1 MPLTPGDI
9 LQDRYRIV
17 ALLGQGGMGAV
28 YRAWDL
34 RLKVSVALKEQI
46 PQPGLDA
53 ALLTQLREQF
63 EQEAVTLARLSHP
76 HLVRVTDFFDEGGN
90 AYLVMDFLEGE
101 NLAGRIAREGRLSE
115 SQVLTWARQLLDAL
129 AYCHAEGVV
138 HRDIKPQNILLRP
151 DGRAVLVDF
160 GLVKLWNPND
170 PQTRTVMRGMGT
182 PEYAP
187 PEQYGKQGQTTDPR
201 SDLYSLGATLYHAL
215 TGQAPPTASD
225 RMADPQLF
233 RPVRALNPVVSA
245 ATETAILR
253 ALEPARDARWPSAA
267 EMLGALSSSI
277 PPSALQ
283 QSSNPPAPAF
293 TVPMPQPDRSPGRP
307 VARSGESAPP
317 PIGLAAAQPK
327 PRRSKLPW
335 ILGSGVLLIAAV
347 AFAAWLVPEFLV
359 APPAP
364 TATRPAPTSTRLA
377 QIATPAPPAAE
388 PTRRPAP
395 EPIATAG
402 PLPQFPLLAGK
413 PTIAV
418 LAPLSGDVAIF
429 GQSVHDG
436 VLLAVAEW
444 NAAGNGVDIVLA
456 DTQCDAGI
464 AATTASEIIDK
475 RGIAFIIGDVCSAAS
490 IPISELAA
498 TRGVLQISPTSTHP
512 AVTLD
517 QNGNTKPSVFR
528 ACFLDTFQGTI
539 GASFAIHELKAQTA
553 ALLFDS
559 DNVYST
565 GLAKYFGV
573 TFESLGGKVL
583 AWESYTAE
591 VTDFRPILNQIATNN
606 PDILYLPDYYS
617 KVNGIA
623 EQALEIGMK
632 TIFMGG
638 DGWDSADLN
647 MAALDGGYF
656 TNHFSPEDPRPEVQ
670 TFVQAYQA
678 AYGTTPDALAA
689 LGYDSAHILLQAMAE
704 AGTVSDPAAVARALE
719 SGAFNRV
726 TGLITFDAQ
735 HNPVKHG
742 VILRVENGAFRYVA
756 TLRPE

>member
-46 PQPGLDA
+46 PQPNLDVE
-53 ALLTQLREQF
+53 LLAQLQQQF

-90 AYLVMDFLEGE
+90 AYLVMDYLEGE
-101 NLAGRIAREGRLSE
+101 NLAGRIGREGRLPE
-115 SQVLTWARQLLDAL
+115 AQVLAWARQLLDAL
-129 AYCHAEGVV
+129 AYCHAEGIV
-138 HRDIKPQNILLRP
+138 HRDIKPQNIILKP

-233 RPVRALNPVVSA
+233 RPVRAFNPAVSA

-253 ALEPARDARWPSAA
+253 ALEPARDHRWASAQQ
-267 EMLGALSSSI
+267 MLDALSTPV
-277 PPSALQ
+277 PP
-283 QSSNPPAPAF
+283 QSWPAQPAPTF
-293 TVPMPQPDRSPGRP
+293 TVPVLQPDRSPGRP
-307 VARSGESAPP
+307 ATPAGEPVAPSPLAP
-317 PIGLAAAQPK
+317 AAPPK

-335 ILGSGVLLIAAV
+335 ILGAGVLLIATIACAV
-347 AFAAWLVPEFLV
+347 WLVPRFLV

-364 TATRPAPTSTRLA
+364 TSTRPA
-377 QIATPAPPAAE
+377 QIATSVAS
-388 PTRRPAP
+388 AP
-395 EPIATAG
+395 EPTARPVSEPTATAG
-402 PLPQFPLLAGK
+402 PAPGFPLLPGK
-413 PTIAV
+413 PAIAV
-418 LAPLSGDVAIF
+418 LGPLSGDLDIF
-429 GQSVHDG
+429 GQSVRDG
-436 VLLAVAEW
+436 VLLAAAEW

-456 DTQCDAGI
+456 DTQCDASN
-464 AATTASEIIDK
+464 AANVASEIIDK
-475 RGIAFIIGDVCSAAS
+475 RGIAFIIGDVCSSAS
-490 IPISELAA
+490 IPISQLAA

-512 AVTLD
+512 AVTVD
-517 QNGNTKPSVFR
+517 ENGKTKPSVFR
-528 ACFLDTFQGTI
+528 ACFVDTFQGTL
-539 GASFAIHELKAQTA
+539 AADFAIHSLKAQTA

-559 DNVYST
+559 DNVYSA

-573 TFESLGGKVL
+573 TFDSLGGKVL

-591 VTDFRPILNQIATNN
+591 VTDFRPLLNKIAANS

-617 KVNGIA
+617 KVNMIA
-623 EQALEIGMK
+623 EQALEIGVK

-638 DGWDSADLN
+638 DGWDSSDLDT
-647 MAALDGGYF
+647 AALDGGYF

-670 TFVQAYQA
+670 AFVQAYQA
-678 AYGTTPDALAA
+678 AYGTIPDALAA
-689 LGYDSAHILLQAMAE
+689 LAYDAAQVLLQGMAQ
-704 AGTVSDPAAVARALE
+704 AGTTSDPAAVVRALE
-719 SGAFNRV
+719 SGAFNGV
-726 TGLITFDAQ
+726 TGQITFDAQ

-742 VILRVENGAFRYVA
+742 IILRVENGAFRHVA
-756 TLRPE
+756 TIRPEP